1 MNRSTFHL
9 FVLGALICTSGQLRA
24 DLTDLAPVVHAQ
36 DTNSEAPK
44 KPAEQPAPAQEEA
57 PKAPAQ
63 EVDKAPAKPVE
74 IKKEPSVRLASVK
87 NAASKIASVPTAA
100 VLAVVSTLK
109 AQFVAHPV
117 IASVTV
123 TVVAAAA
130 IYAIVNKMAEP
141 KKSVKPA
148 RR

>member
-24 DLTDLAPVVHAQ
+24 DLTDLVPTVHAE
-36 DTNSEAPK
+36 EAKPEEPK
-44 KPAEQPAPAQEEA
+44 KPAEQPAPVKEEA
-57 PKAPAQ
+57 SKTATPAVP
-63 EVDKAPAKPVE
+63 EKPVDS
-74 IKKEPSVRLASVK
+74 KPEPKNSVRFTGIK
-87 NAASKIASVPTAA
+87 NAANKIVSIPTAA
-100 VLAVVSTLK
+100 VLAAVSTLK